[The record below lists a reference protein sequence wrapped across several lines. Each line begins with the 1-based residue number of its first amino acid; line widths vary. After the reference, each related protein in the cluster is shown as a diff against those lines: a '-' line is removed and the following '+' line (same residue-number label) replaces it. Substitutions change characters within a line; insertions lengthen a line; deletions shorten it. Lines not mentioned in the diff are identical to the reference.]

1 MDKEDKLVVYACI
14 IIFVF
19 IIGYFT
25 GAQV

>member
-14 IIFVF
+14 IICVF
-19 IIGYFT
+19 IIGYLT